1 VLTLTIHMVRNNSLL
16 GLVMKAEDERFK
28 ASGFHHIHS
37 ESMAAFS
44 REFGRL
50 TPTQR
55 RFDALA
61 LARCGQATT
70 FLRDWPFY
78 RS

>member
-1 VLTLTIHMVRNNSLL
+1 MAARWFFELMAARWSSHAYASSLL

-44 REFGRL
+44 REFVPHPH
-50 TPTQR
+50 PTGPLLEQSSVR
-55 RFDALA
+55 
-61 LARCGQATT
+61 
-70 FLRDWPFY
+70 
-78 RS
+78 

>member
-1 VLTLTIHMVRNNSLL
+1 
-16 GLVMKAEDERFK
+16 MKAEDERFK

-50 TPTQR
+50 TPTR
-55 RFDALA
+55 GGLMLWPLPDADKRVPTRLA
-61 LARCGQATT
+61 I
-70 FLRDWPFY
+70 
-78 RS
+78 

>member
-1 VLTLTIHMVRNNSLL
+1 MTYGPLVLQVGLL

-50 TPTQR
+50 TPTQ
-55 RFDALA
+55 
-61 LARCGQATT
+61 
-70 FLRDWPFY
+70 
-78 RS
+78 